1 MKPLRDR
8 RDSRWDS
15 HREQRRAELVTAAIE
30 AIRAHGAG
38 VGMDD
43 VAAAAGTS
51 KTVVYRHFQD
61 RTGLHVAVCE
71 TVAATLV
78 TRIRAAV
85 DTAREQTGSPHAMVA
100 AGIDAYLWLIENDRE
115 VYRFVVHRP
124 LLDAAT
130 TDPVTDLTTVIG
142 DHVAVVVDEAVR
154 HSSAARTWGHAI
166 VGLVRGAAD
175 DWLAR
180 PDGTTRAEL
189 TARLTDLAW
198 TGLAGLRT
206 PEVTP

>member
-1 MKPLRDR
+1 MKPVRDR

-15 HREQRRAELVTAAIE
+15 HREQRRAELVTAAVE

-61 RTGLHVAVCE
+61 RTGLYVAVCE
-71 TVAATLV
+71 AVAATLV

-85 DTAREQTGSPHAMVA
+85 LEKTGNPHAMVA

-124 LLDAAT
+124 LLDAGT

-142 DHVAVVVDEAVR
+142 DHVAAVVDEAVQ

-166 VGLVRGAAD
+166 VGLVKGAAD

>member
-1 MKPLRDR
+1 MKPIRDR

-15 HREQRRAELVTAAIE
+15 HREQRRAELVTAAVE

-61 RTGLHVAVCE
+61 RTGLYVAVCE
-71 TVAATLV
+71 AVAATLV

-85 DTAREQTGSPHAMVA
+85 DTAREQTGSPQAMVA

-124 LLDAAT
+124 LLDAGT

-142 DHVAVVVDEAVR
+142 DHVAQVVDAAVKDTR
-154 HSSAARTWGHAI
+154 AARSWGHGI